1 MITPFTI
8 ETSDA
13 LLEDLRYRLAHTRF
27 PDEVGTNW
35 QYGTD
40 LGYLKS
46 LCDYWQ
52 HDFDW
57 RTQEAK
63 LNALPQFKTRIE
75 DRQVHFV
82 HQRSEREDAI
92 PLLMTHGWPG
102 SIAEFTTIIPMLTS
116 PKKFGASQAD
126 AFHVICPSI
135 PGYGFSDAP
144 AEQGFDQKRV
154 AEGHIELMTQL
165 GYEKYVVQGGDWG
178 SAISSWTALL
188 DPERVMALH
197 LTLVFANYPKHWQDP
212 FAGVTDLEKRT
223 LEQCRMRMAEGTGY
237 QAIQGSKPQTL
248 GYGLNDSPAGLA
260 AWITEKF
267 HGWTDCNGELDSVV
281 GKDELLTNIMLYWI
295 TGTITSSTRLYF
307 ESNHVDNNL
316 FEHGRIE
323 TPTGCTMFPAELY
336 QPPKVWAQEL
346 YNIQHWTHQPKG
358 GHFAALEQPALLAED
373 LRVFFRH
380 FR

>member
-102 SIAEFTTIIPMLTS
+102 SIAEFTTITVS
-116 PKKFGASQAD
+116 
-126 AFHVICPSI
+126 
-135 PGYGFSDAP
+135 Y
-144 AEQGFDQKRV
+144 
-154 AEGHIELMTQL
+154 T
-165 GYEKYVVQGGDWG
+165 
-178 SAISSWTALL
+178 
-188 DPERVMALH
+188 H
-197 LTLVFANYPKHWQDP
+197 LRAH
-212 FAGVTDLEKRT
+212 
-223 LEQCRMRMAEGTGY
+223 
-237 QAIQGSKPQTL
+237 
-248 GYGLNDSPAGLA
+248 
-260 AWITEKF
+260 
-267 HGWTDCNGELDSVV
+267 
-281 GKDELLTNIMLYWI
+281 
-295 TGTITSSTRLYF
+295 
-307 ESNHVDNNL
+307 
-316 FEHGRIE
+316 E
-323 TPTGCTMFPAELY
+323 T
-336 QPPKVWAQEL
+336 
-346 YNIQHWTHQPKG
+346 
-358 GHFAALEQPALLAED
+358 
-373 LRVFFRH
+373 
-380 FR
+380 